1 MNDYLIVC
9 KKKDSNDIFN
19 TKISAINKYDAYNKI
34 ENDSIIVINI
44 INLYS

>member
-1 MNDYLIVC
+1 MNHYLIVY
-9 KKKDSNDIFN
+9 KKKDSNDIFDKEIFA
-19 TKISAINKYDAYNKI
+19 TNKRAAYNKI